1 MRRWIAAS
9 LLIIS
14 SSVLAHEGGA
24 IPADVWTHWNLDPF
38 FLIALLLPAYL
49 YFRGALTYR
58 VDLRRTAFFASG
70 LLALAVAYISPL
82 DAVSGSL
89 FSAHMAQHLL
99 LMLVAAPLIAW
110 SAPVALLLRG
120 LPKPLRKP
128 AGQLAGNV
136 LLRSFWSKLNRPL
149 TAFALHIA
157 ALLIWHIPAFYSAAI
172 QSEAVHALEHASFF
186 LSALLYWWTVAH
198 ARQHGVRLLSVF
210 GAMIVSG
217 GLGALMTFAGSV
229 WYADHL
235 SYVAAWGLT
244 PLEDQQLAGLLMW
257 IPSGMVYVAAAAAL
271 LGDWLESVDRRISTR
286 ERRTR
291 ALSDA

>member
-1 MRRWIAAS
+1 MRRWIVFP
-9 LLIIS
+9 LLFVS

-24 IPADVWTHWNLDPF
+24 IPADVWMHWNLDPF
-38 FLIALLLPAYL
+38 FLIALLLPACL
-49 YFRGALTYR
+49 YFRGVLTYR
-58 VDLRRTAFFASG
+58 VDLRRIAFFAGG

-99 LMLVAAPLIAW
+99 LMLVAAPLLAW
-110 SAPVALLLRG
+110 SAPVAPLLRG

-136 LLRSFWSKLNRPL
+136 PLRGLWHKLNRPL

-157 ALLIWHIPAFYSAAI
+157 ALLVWHIPAFYTAAI
-172 QSEAVHALEHASFF
+172 ENSAVHALEHASFF
-186 LSALLYWWTVAH
+186 LSALLYWWTVAR
-198 ARQHGVRLLSVF
+198 AEQHGARLLSVF
-210 GAMIVSG
+210 GAMIASG

-235 SYVAAWGLT
+235 LYVAAWGLT

-257 IPSGMVYVAAAAAL
+257 IPSGMLYVAAAAAL

-286 ERRTR
+286 ERRMR